1 MVVMNFKNNGPQGV
15 LFSLETQYYSNTMQ
29 YSAWVAQSYMSVH
42 RTSIKVLELVKFL
55 ARYYLHF
62 ATNWDLIRTFEGRYI
77 CGFY

>member
-42 RTSIKVLELVKFL
+42 RTSIKVLELLKL
-55 ARYYLHF
+55 S
-62 ATNWDLIRTFEGRYI
+62 
-77 CGFY
+77 GFSQKLKPKILNVDFQNLY